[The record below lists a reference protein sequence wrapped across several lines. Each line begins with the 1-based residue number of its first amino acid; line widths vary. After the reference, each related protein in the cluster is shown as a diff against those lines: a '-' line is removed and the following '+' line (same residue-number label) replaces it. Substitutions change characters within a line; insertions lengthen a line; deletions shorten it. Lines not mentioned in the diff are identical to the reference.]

1 MPDGP
6 EITVFRKEVRVGEP
20 DPILSKR
27 ISLDPVTERPVSDGS
42 ACRMSQGT
50 AYRVW
55 LGTDP
60 ATSLAA
66 LISAMPAAE
75 ALALGRLKAGL
86 PERVC
91 VVTKSREPT
100 DKALPVAVRSLDYLE
115 FAMGHAGPVLLDFDR
130 KDMPQPVVRRLDEL
144 GGFLGALGH
153 LIPDFA
159 KLTRVVRSSTSSGLR
174 NASTGEHYPASGGLH
189 VYLFFEDVADYPRF
203 LQALHQRAWLAGL
216 GWIAV
221 SKRGRTAG
229 ARHRRRLGRQPRA
242 PRLRGGARDCS
253 SPRAG
258 RGRAAGQGKS
268 PARCSTAARSTNL
281 TLAEAAEFR
290 RLVQDARK
298 QVEGAAEEVRE
309 RHVGGVARQIAE
321 KRGIPFL
328 AARAIVRSR
337 YAGELRVGD
346 ELAVRRPGK
355 SAPLTSG
362 RCCCVRRIT
371 TGSPWPIRSRESPT
385 GPNKAK
391 VFHRPRLQ
399 HDNPQLRPWR
409 ARIPAL
415 PRRCHHQGGDR
426 RRGRA
431 RPGRLAR
438 HPL

>member
-144 GGFLGALGH
+144 GGFLGALRH
-153 LIPDFA
+153 LIPSFA
-159 KLTRVVRSSTSSGLR
+159 KLARVVRPSTSSGLR

-189 VYLFFEDVADYPRF
+189 VYLFLEDVADYPRF
-203 LQALHQRAWLAGL
+203 LQALHRRAWLAGL

-221 SKRGRTAG
+221 SKAG
-229 ARHRRRLGRQPRA
+229 ALLVRGIVDASVASPERLVFEGA
-242 PRLRGGARDCS
+242 PDIVPPLVQDA
-253 SPRAG
+253 
-258 RGRAAGQGKS
+258 
-268 PARCSTAARSTNL
+268 AARQAKASPGALLDGRKVPNL

-290 RLVQDARK
+290 RLVQDAK
-298 QVEGAAEEVRE
+298 LQVEGAAEEVRE

-346 ELAVRRPGK
+346 EL
-355 SAPLTSG
+355 
-362 RCCCVRRIT
+362 
-371 TGSPWPIRSRESPT
+371 
-385 GPNKAK
+385 
-391 VFHRPRLQ
+391 VF
-399 HDNPQLRPWR
+399 DD
-409 ARIPAL
+409 PA
-415 PRRCHHQGGDR
+415 DR
-426 RRGRA
+426 RR
-431 RPGRLAR
+431 
-438 HPL
+438 